1 VYGIGKKLVQRQV
14 VAALAVSAG
23 FFFMQG
29 QAPAWAA
36 WSALYGGLVAVL
48 LSLVLAV
55 QMRRLDKRL
64 ENKEMVSTG
73 LLVIG
78 IAPRML
84 LVLVAFAAGIIVLR
98 LEPLPMLAA
107 FTVCYLAWWLSLRE
121 ARK

>member
-1 VYGIGKKLVQRQV
+1 VQRQV

-48 LSLVLAV
+48 LSIVLAV